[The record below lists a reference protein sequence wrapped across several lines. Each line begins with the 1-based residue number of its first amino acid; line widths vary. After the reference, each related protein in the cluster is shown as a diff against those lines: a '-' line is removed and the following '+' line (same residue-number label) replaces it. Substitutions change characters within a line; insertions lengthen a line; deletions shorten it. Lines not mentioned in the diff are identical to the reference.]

1 MTGVAFKTPQSP
13 TPQSSNKV
21 VAAKRAIVTT
31 KAIKMKD
38 GPGFKVSL
46 VVTLQA
52 KEQVLGEQITV
63 GQLTKL
69 H

>member
-1 MTGVAFKTPQSP
+1 MRA
-13 TPQSSNKV
+13 KV
-21 VAAKRAIVTT
+21 TMKVM
-31 KAIKMKD
+31 KMKD

-52 KEQVLGEQITV
+52 KRQVLGEQIIV

>member
-1 MTGVAFKTPQSP
+1 M
-13 TPQSSNKV
+13 
-21 VAAKRAIVTT
+21 RAIVTT

-69 H
+69 Q